1 MKKFDIVQN
10 YDNTYK
16 VLIYDDNGAL
26 LVVQTLDPTTGK
38 PFKTKEE
45 ALQWLEATFPDLV
58 KSFSQPQIVVK
69 VQFLDPQTKQPITK
83 AKVGDKVLIHAE
95 VKKVDD
101 NGNETNEVLPV
112 NGEYLVPYYFG
123 GQPLGLISL
132 QFQNGKADKVMTA
145 TKSGI
150 YQVNTNE
157 VYNAETEEKLPVSIV
172 AELPK
177 FFVVDA

>member
-1 MKKFDIVQN
+1 MKAEILQN
-10 YDNTYK
+10 YDNTYQ
-16 VLIYDDNGAL
+16 VVIYDDNGEP
-26 LVVQTLDPTTGK
+26 LVIQNLNPDTGK
-38 PFKTKEE
+38 PFGSKEE
-45 ALQWLEATFPDLV
+45 AEKWLAENYPDLV
-58 KSFSQPQIVVK
+58 KKQEKPNFIVK
-69 VQFLDPQTKQPITK
+69 VQFLDPQTKQPISK

-95 VKKVDD
+95 VRKLDE

-132 QFQNGKADKVMTA
+132 QFQNGKADKVLTA
-145 TKSGI
+145 SKSGI

-157 VYNAETEEKLPVSIV
+157 VYSAETQEKLPVSIV
-172 AELPK
+172 ADLPK